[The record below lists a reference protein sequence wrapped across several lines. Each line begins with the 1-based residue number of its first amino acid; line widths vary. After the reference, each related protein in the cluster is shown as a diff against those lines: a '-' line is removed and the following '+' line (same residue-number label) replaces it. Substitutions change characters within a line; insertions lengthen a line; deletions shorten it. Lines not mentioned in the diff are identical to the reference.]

1 MGEGRMGEG
10 GVRGGGRVR
19 ETKREIG
26 GNWQECH
33 ISTGGNLLASV

>member
-10 GVRGGGRVR
+10 GVR

-26 GNWQECH
+26 GIWQECH